1 MHAMFPSFDI
11 SPRAALAAPTDPFI
25 IKTQSAVI
33 LVASLLSVLGG
44 GWMVISFFVFPVL
57 RSFRHQLI
65 LGLALSDCI
74 MALNFLVSSSLNVS
88 EKWIGAPEQASFCTF
103 NGFMTQVFVIQTDY
117 WVFIIAIYTYFVLT
131 DQKRCSNWIQAHPFV
146 PWVLPWVL
154 SAVWAAVGLGVT
166 GYGDIGA
173 WCWFTSDQVR
183 LLVNFVPRWAI
194 IVIMF
199 LMYARL
205 YFILFRAHRRLVS
218 LGDSSSANASG
229 HLNSGSDSRHLDSN
243 GPNGPAVSAR
253 HTRRLKRLARLM
265 LLYPLAYAIVW
276 SLPTCIRIYQTITG
290 HPAPWQLQTID
301 KACIVL
307 QGFVDAIIYGATESS
322 LSNWRTLFFPQK
334 FPPPGVIMRVGDTEI
349 GTGTAKR
356 ASKGWIGTSA
366 TGPPRSDSLRGSS
379 EADLTQRAGSS
390 CSGSSTLGNK
400 KGMGSTSELTGAME
414 LCEMNGIKVA
424 GRGVSP
430 MGITKTVDI
439 QVVSSSGAASVDIG
453 RGVGRGAPVKPLRAY
468 FPEDRELKETFVGL

>member
-1 MHAMFPSFDI
+1 MFPSFDI

-44 GWMVISFFVFPVL
+44 GWMVISFFVFPAL

-74 MALNFLVSSSLNVS
+74 MALNFSVSSSLNLGG
-88 EKWIGAPEQASFCTF
+88 KWIGAPEQASFCTF

-154 SAVWAAVGLGVT
+154 SALWAAVGLGVT

-218 LGDSSSANASG
+218 LGDSSSAHASG
-229 HLNSGSDSRHLDSN
+229 HPNSGSDSRHVDSN

-265 LLYPLAYAIVW
+265 LLYPLAYAMVW
-276 SLPTCIRIYQTITG
+276 FLPTCIRIYQTITG

-322 LSNWRTLFFPQK
+322 LSNWRTLFFPRK
-334 FPPPGVIMRVGDTEI
+334 FPPPSQLVTRN
-349 GTGTAKR
+349 
-356 ASKGWIGTSA
+356 
-366 TGPPRSDSLRGSS
+366 DSLRGSS

-390 CSGSSTLGNK
+390 CSGLSTL
-400 KGMGSTSELTGAME
+400 ELTGEME
-414 LCEMNGIKVA
+414 LCDINGTTVA
-424 GRGVSP
+424 GRGVPS

-439 QVVSSSGAASVDIG
+439 QVVSSSGAARPLPTAASPAIPG
-453 RGVGRGAPVKPLRAY
+453 SAGSGGGGVPGSTMTLACSS
-468 FPEDRELKETFVGL
+468 

>member
-1 MHAMFPSFDI
+1 MFPSFEI
-11 SPRAALAAPTDPFI
+11 APRAALAAPTDPYI

-33 LVASLLSVLGG
+33 LVASVLSVLGG
-44 GWMVISFFVFPVL
+44 GWMVISFFVFPAL

-65 LGLALSDCI
+65 LGLALSDLV
-74 MALNFLVSSSLNVS
+74 MAVNFLLSSSLNVS
-88 EKWIGAPEQASFCTF
+88 SRWIGAPEQAGFCTF

-131 DQKRCSNWIQAHPFV
+131 DQKRCSNWIQSHPFI
-146 PWVLPWVL
+146 PWILPWLL
-154 SAVWAAVGLGVT
+154 SCLWAAVGLGVT
-166 GYGDIGA
+166 GYGDIGG

-194 IVIMF
+194 IAIMF

-205 YFILFRAHRRLVS
+205 YFILWRAHRRLVS
-218 LGDSSSANASG
+218 LDTSQSG
-229 HLNSGSDSRHLDSN
+229 NPSSGSDSRQLDSN

-253 HTRRLKRLARLM
+253 HTRKLKRLARLM

-322 LSNWRTLFFPQK
+322 LSNWRSLFFPRK
-334 FPPPGVIMRVGDTEI
+334 FPASTVIMGVGGYGS
-349 GTGTAKR
+349 GTGTGTGTGKR
-356 ASKGWIGTSA
+356 TSNRWTA
-366 TGPPRSDSLRGSS
+366 PPRSGDEQLVLDQSDDASTMRGST
-379 EADLTQRAGSS
+379 EGRTAERAPSS
-390 CSGSSTLGNK
+390 RSGSSTVGVEPNN
-400 KGMGSTSELTGAME
+400 GSSSALTGEIE
-414 LCEMNGIKVA
+414 LAPVKGTRDFGI
-424 GRGVSP
+424 R
-430 MGITKTVDI
+430 KTVDI
-439 QVVSSSGAASVDIG
+439 EVVTSSTTSGAPGND
-453 RGVGRGAPVKPLRAY
+453 APTKPLRAY
-468 FPEDRELKETFVGL
+468 FPEDREIKGTFLSL